1 MAHGVISNLLNWK
14 NYFYRTPRDKDRVP
28 LPPETILEEQAP
40 DLSKKVSGLTIGTI
54 LHVYYADN
62 PNNRS
67 LLAERNRLTNVDH
80 NSVVTTIKIEG
91 TGEERQIVEPTVE
104 YTFDSGYQLECD
116 VRVTEGL
123 QGEGS
128 FLTHVPVSNLF
139 GGFHNYAMCTPR
151 GRSNTGIN
159 DSVEKSDGD
168 AVLIQFIDGDI
179 DRPMIT
185 GYAPHKYSNN
195 CPNNIP
201 KIMPP
206 EDGLKFIINGTS
218 LNINHD
224 GDFLVNT
231 TGAKSKQLL
240 DISDGSIVETHP
252 DRDILSPLGHP
263 PGAIICQSNSNI
275 ILSASY
281 KSKETNYGKLVLQS
295 EQDTIIRSEK
305 EDVEAWTDDPEKD
318 VILQEPH
325 GGIRASARQWDKV
338 KITAGNENDLFKW
351 CAQVCNVLNQVG
363 DFLEKESISLSD
375 SNKANAGFEVT
386 VPIRTVLHTI
396 TGLTGVTAVTE
407 EAVTVTADD
416 PQEIEVPPQ
425 TFGVK
430 LPSIIG
436 DDLCY
441 AGNLLKGLAKN
452 YPLPMYAEGRIIEGS
467 PYVTVGGTST
477 SKEINSEGEA
487 TSTGKFS
494 QDEETLKEFKEECVA
509 STEAGFVTAMINP
522 AAFVTEYYD
531 FVVTINKIIEFLTN
545 FQLENVDSPFGDGT
559 ANYGTGIPDFAA
571 KDIGNILCPAALY
584 YASGATSLPPSI
596 PVPLN
601 ILSAAMAFPPNPL
614 ATPTVMESALY
625 MASSAAVSAFTTP
638 TSTSFKDKLAAAVTA
653 GDADD
658 DTGDAYTEAVD
669 ECVDGKLGVDG
680 ELEV

>member
-1 MAHGVISNLLNWK
+1 MGWGTNYNLLNWK
-14 NYFYRTPRDKDRVP
+14 RWFYPTPRDADRVP
-28 LPPETILEEQAP
+28 LPPETVLEEHSP
-40 DLSKKVSGLTIGTI
+40 DMSKKVEGLVIGTV

-104 YTFDSGYQLECD
+104 YAFDAGYQLECD
-116 VRVTEGL
+116 VRVTHGL
-123 QGEGS
+123 KGEDKL
-128 FLTHVPVSNLF
+128 LTHVPVSNLF

-159 DSVEKSDGD
+159 DSIEKSDGD
-168 AVLIQFIDGDI
+168 SVLIQFIDGDI

-195 CPNNIP
+195 CPENIP
-201 KIMPP
+201 KIQPP
-206 EDGLKFIINGTS
+206 EDGLKFIVNGTS
-218 LNINHD
+218 LNITHD

-231 TGAKSKQLL
+231 TAAKAKQLL
-240 DISDGSIVETHP
+240 DISDGSIVKTHP

-281 KSKETNYGKLVLQS
+281 KSKETNYGKIVIQS
-295 EQDTIIRSEK
+295 EQDTIIRSER
-305 EDVEAWTDDPEKD
+305 EDVEAWTDDPAKD

-351 CAQVCNVLNQVG
+351 CAQVCNVLNEVG
-363 DFLEKESISLSD
+363 DFLKNSAIDMQQEFTAVHPEKILSI
-375 SNKANAGFEVT
+375 EH
-386 VPIRTVLHTI
+386 II
-396 TGLTGVTAVTE
+396 TGLAGKDDVTGAD
-407 EAVTVTADD
+407 VTVTAPTQTITVLIPPETINITIPPENVDD
-416 PQEIEVPPQ
+416 
-425 TFGVK
+425 F
-430 LPSIIG
+430 
-436 DDLCY
+436 CY

-494 QDEETLKEFKEECVA
+494 QDAETLKEFKEECEA
-509 STEAGFVTAMINP
+509 STEAGFVTAVINP
-522 AAFVTEYYD
+522 AAFVTTYSAFLSDLDAIRDSVNGTEFDMSSYPPNP
-531 FVVTINKIIEFLTN
+531 VVTPPAYIPAELGDLTKSTVPNIDKI
-545 FQLENVDSPFGDGT
+545 
-559 ANYGTGIPDFAA
+559 
-571 KDIGNILCPAALY
+571 KCPAALY
-584 YASGATSLPPSI
+584 FASGATDLPAEFKLLFETAKLG
-596 PVPLN
+596 PVPGAAG
-601 ILSAAMAFPPNPL
+601 ILYLTGNAPGLDPVAAFDLPSFQTTL
-614 ATPTVMESALY
+614 G
-625 MASSAAVSAFTTP
+625 ASVDAG
-638 TSTSFKDKLAAAVTA
+638 TA
-653 GDADD
+653 
-658 DTGDAYTEAVD
+658 GDAYTEAVD
-669 ECVDGKLGVDG
+669 ECVDGKL
-680 ELEV
+680 EV

>member
-1 MAHGVISNLLNWK
+1 MGWGINYNLLNWK
-14 NYFYRTPRDKDRVP
+14 RWFYPTPRDADRVP
-28 LPPETILEEQAP
+28 LPPETVLEEHSP
-40 DLSKKVSGLTIGTI
+40 DMSKRVEGLVIGTV

-104 YTFDSGYQLECD
+104 YAFDAGYQLECD
-116 VRVTEGL
+116 VRVTHGL
-123 QGEGS
+123 KGEDTR
-128 FLTHVPVSNLF
+128 LTNVPVSNLF

-159 DSVEKSDGD
+159 DSIEKSDGD
-168 AVLIQFIDGDI
+168 SVLIQFIDGDI

-195 CPNNIP
+195 CPENIP
-201 KIMPP
+201 KIQPP
-206 EDGLKFIINGTS
+206 EDGLKFIVNGTS

-231 TGAKSKQLL
+231 TAAKAKQLL
-240 DISDGSIVETHP
+240 DISDGSIVKTHP

-281 KSKETNYGKLVLQS
+281 KSKETNYGKMILQS
-295 EQDTIIRSEK
+295 EQDTIIRSER

-351 CAQVCNVLNQVG
+351 CAQVCNVLNEVG
-363 DFLEKESISLSD
+363 DFLKNSATNMQTTYQATHPAQTL
-375 SNKANAGFEVT
+375 EV
-386 VPIRTVLHTI
+386 PHTI
-396 TGLTGVTAVTE
+396 TGLGGYLTATPATE
-407 EAVTVTADD
+407 VTVTADD
-416 PQEIEVPPQ
+416 PQIITVLIPAETIDITIPPEN
-425 TFGVK
+425 V
-430 LPSIIG
+430 

-467 PYVTVGGTST
+467 PYVTVGGTPT

-494 QDEETLKEFKEECVA
+494 QDAETLKEFKEECVT
-509 STEAGFVTAMINP
+509 STEAGFVTAVINP
-522 AAFVTEYYD
+522 DAFVTTYSAFLSDLDAIRDSVNGNAAYD
-531 FVVTINKIIEFLTN
+531 QSVSLGQDPPVTPPPTAFLPPALGDPGQSTAPNIDKIR
-545 FQLENVDSPFGDGT
+545 
-559 ANYGTGIPDFAA
+559 
-571 KDIGNILCPAALY
+571 CPAALY
-584 YASGATSLPPSI
+584 FASGATDLPAEFKSFFETAKLG
-596 PVPLN
+596 PVPGAVG
-601 ILSAAMAFPPNPL
+601 ILYLTGNTPGLDPVAAFDLPGYQS
-614 ATPTVMESALY
+614 E
-625 MASSAAVSAFTTP
+625 
-638 TSTSFKDKLAAAVTA
+638 LAAAVPGEDENT
-653 GDADD
+653 DAINKL
-658 DTGDAYTEAVD
+658 TGKAYTEAVD
-669 ECVDGKLGVDG
+669 ECVDGKL
-680 ELEV
+680 EV

>member
-1 MAHGVISNLLNWK
+1 MGWGINYNLLNWK
-14 NYFYRTPRDKDRVP
+14 RWFYPTPRDADRVP
-28 LPPETILEEQAP
+28 LPPETVLEEHSP
-40 DLSKKVSGLTIGTI
+40 DMSKRVEGLVIGTV

-104 YTFDSGYQLECD
+104 YAFDAGYQLECD
-116 VRVTEGL
+116 VRVTHGL
-123 QGEGS
+123 KGEDTR
-128 FLTHVPVSNLF
+128 LTNVPVSNLF

-159 DSVEKSDGD
+159 DSIEKSDGD
-168 AVLIQFIDGDI
+168 SVLIQFIDGDI

-195 CPNNIP
+195 CPENIP
-201 KIMPP
+201 KIQPP
-206 EDGLKFIINGTS
+206 EDGLKFIVNGTS

-231 TGAKSKQLL
+231 TAAKAKQLL
-240 DISDGSIVETHP
+240 DISDGSIVKTHP

-281 KSKETNYGKLVLQS
+281 KSKETNYGKMILQS
-295 EQDTIIRSEK
+295 EQDTIIRSER

-351 CAQVCNVLNQVG
+351 CAQVCNVLNEVG
-363 DFLEKESISLSD
+363 DFLKNSAIDMQQEFTAVHPEKILSI
-375 SNKANAGFEVT
+375 EH
-386 VPIRTVLHTI
+386 II
-396 TGLTGVTAVTE
+396 TGLAGKDDVTGAD
-407 EAVTVTADD
+407 VTVTAPTQTITVLIPAETINITIPPENVDD
-416 PQEIEVPPQ
+416 
-425 TFGVK
+425 F
-430 LPSIIG
+430 
-436 DDLCY
+436 CY

-494 QDEETLKEFKEECVA
+494 QDAETLKEFKEECEA
-509 STEAGFVTAMINP
+509 STEAGFVTAVINP
-522 AAFVTEYYD
+522 DAFVSEYSD
-531 FVVTINKIIEFLTN
+531 FVATINKIIEFLTK
-545 FQLENVDSPFGDGT
+545 FQLDNVEPPFGDT
-559 ANYGTGIPDFAA
+559 TKNFGTGITDLDFAA

-584 YASGATSLPPSI
+584 YASGATSLPTSI
-596 PVPLN
+596 QTPLN
-601 ILSAAMAFPPNPL
+601 ILSAAMVIDPAPL
-614 ATPTVMESALY
+614 ATPTVTEPALY
-625 MASSAAVSAFTTP
+625 MASSAAVSAFDLP
-638 TSTSFKDKLAAAVTA
+638 GYQSELAAAVA
-653 GDADD
+653 GGDADD

-669 ECVDGKLGVDG
+669 ECVDGKL
-680 ELEV
+680 EV